1 MFKDKIETAQF
12 NYDLPES
19 LIAHAPTASR
29 SDSKLM
35 YLSQKSPEIKHDT
48 FTNLRTYLRPGD
60 VLILNNTQVIH
71 ARLYAKRNSGAKI
84 ELLLLEKQKKNT
96 WTALIKNSK
105 KLHPGEILNIATD
118 FNCKLIQKNAETG
131 ICHVELHTHQA
142 WFDALQEHGEIPLP
156 PYIHTELTKSD
167 QEERYQTIV
176 AKKPGSVAAPT
187 AGLHFTKE
195 LLDQLK
201 KDGIQIETVT
211 LHVGYGTF
219 KPIQTEYI
227 QDHVMH
233 EESYYISPKTA
244 ERLTQAHQ
252 KKQRFI
258 AVGTTSARTL
268 ESAIQSHAFKKGA
281 GKTKLFIYP
290 GYEFKAIQGLITN
303 FHLPQSSLLC
313 LVSALIGGAARLQE
327 AYRVAIQKQYRF
339 YSFGDAMIILP

>member
-1 MFKDKIETAQF
+1 MLKDKIETSQF
-12 NYDLPES
+12 NYTLPDS
-19 LIAHAPTASR
+19 LIAHSPATSR

-35 YLSQKSPEIKHDT
+35 CLSQQNPAIQHDI
-48 FTNLRTYLRPGD
+48 FSNLQTYLRPGD

-71 ARLYAKRNSGAKI
+71 ARLYAKRHSGAKI
-84 ELLLLEKQKKNT
+84 ELLLLEKQKKNV

-105 KLHPGEILNIATD
+105 KLHVGESLTIASD
-118 FNCKLIQKNAETG
+118 FSCTLIKKNPETG
-131 ICHVELHTHQA
+131 ICHVQLHTPQA
-142 WFDALQEHGEIPLP
+142 WLNALQEHGEIPLP
-156 PYIHTELTKSD
+156 PYIHTDLTKSA

-187 AGLHFTKE
+187 AGLHFTKK
-195 LLDQLK
+195 LLSQLK
-201 KDGIQIETVT
+201 KAGIQIETVT

-244 ERLTQAHQ
+244 ERLTHAHQ
-252 KKQRFI
+252 NKQRFI

-268 ESAIQSHAFKKGA
+268 ESALQNHSFKKGP
-281 GKTKLFIYP
+281 GKTKIFIYP
-290 GYEFKAIQGLITN
+290 GYTFKAIQGLITN

-313 LVSALIGGAARLQE
+313 LVSALIGISRIQE
-327 AYRVAIQKQYRF
+327 VYQIAIKHQYRF